1 MVTKAIKAAIAK
13 IRSSDP
19 VLGRYLATS
28 IKTGNCCAYD
38 PGPDAPI
45 AWQL

>member
-1 MVTKAIKAAIAK
+1 MVTKAIKATIAK
-13 IRSSDP
+13 IRASDASLAP
-19 VLGRYLATS
+19 FATS

-38 PGPDAPI
+38 PDNSPSI